1 MKLISIII
9 LILFIGE
16 IINDGPP
23 SCVKSGVTS
32 VTKADDCSADSIAP
46 ESKTLDYTHCCFV
59 EHKKGKA
66 KECWAITSYQYENI
80 GKLKK
85 QLEEN
90 YSYDYKIDC
99 NSSYLQICLILIL
112 SFILF

>member
-9 LILFIGE
+9 LILSLGE
-16 IINDGPP
+16 IINDPP
-23 SCVKSGVTS
+23 SCVKSGVTT
-32 VTKADDCSADSIAP
+32 VTKADDCSTDSIAP
-46 ESKTLDYTHCCFV
+46 GFKNSDYTHCCFV

-85 QLEEN
+85 KLEEN